1 MDEMR
6 KMEMQIIDMKAQLEL
21 IKDGVP
27 TAKKTKTKE
36 VTND

>member
-27 TAKKTKTKE
+27 AAKKTKTKE

>member
-21 IKDGVP
+21 LKDGVP
-27 TAKKTKTKE
+27 IIKKTKNKE

>member
-6 KMEMQIIDMKAQLEL
+6 KMEMQIIDMKAQLG
-21 IKDGVP
+21 IKDGAP
-27 TAKKTKTKE
+27 IIKKIKAKE

>member
-6 KMEMQIIDMKAQLEL
+6 KMEMQIIDMKAQLKL

-36 VTND
+36 ATND